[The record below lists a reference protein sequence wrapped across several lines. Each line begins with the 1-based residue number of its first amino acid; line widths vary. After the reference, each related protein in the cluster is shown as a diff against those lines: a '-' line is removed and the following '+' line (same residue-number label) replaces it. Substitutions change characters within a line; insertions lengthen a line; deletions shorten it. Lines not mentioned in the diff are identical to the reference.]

1 MALPM
6 TFPIVVVPSEGQFTA
21 ALVGAPE
28 VRVVG
33 STRGEAIAAIK
44 AEITDR
50 MGRGEL
56 VGLEISPAGIADL
69 AGTYAADPSL
79 RQICTDAYRERDA
92 ELHQ

>member
-1 MALPM
+1 M
-6 TFPIVVVPSEGQFTA
+6 TFRVLVVPCEGQFTA

-56 VGLEISPAGIADL
+56 VGLEVSPVGIADL
-69 AGTYAADPSL
+69 AGTYVADPSL
-79 RQICTDAYRERDA
+79 RQICTDAYRDRDA